1 MLPLT
6 LRATRG
12 ILGNLN
18 LMTSRA
24 AGAGWESIHF
34 DRVRMDKHAGEKW

>member
-12 ILGNLN
+12 VLGTQNML
-18 LMTSRA
+18 TYRA
-24 AGAGWESIHF
+24 VGGEWESIHF
-34 DRVRMDKHAGEKW
+34 DRVRMDEHAREKW

>member
-12 ILGNLN
+12 LLGNQN
-18 LMTSRA
+18 LLTSRA
-24 AGAGWESIHF
+24 TGEDWESIHF
-34 DRVRMDKHAGEKW
+34 DRAYLDKHAGEK